1 MILGEASERY
11 VLHDF
16 YTYLLFDIPNPLG
29 EVAVVP
35 PPPGSSY
42 QFAVLGALIAKMGYR
57 ARVLNMP
64 TCRRATIMRVL
75 SHARGELLYVGYA
88 HRLAYAGPGAVVNQE
103 EPTLENVRRVAK
115 GNVSYRVMWQ
125 RCLGGETYQ
134 REVVNLGRL
143 PEALGMVEV
152 WLAERL
158 GRR

>member
-1 MILGEASERY
+1 MILGEVPERY

-16 YTYLLFDIPNPLG
+16 HTYLLFEVPSPLG
-29 EVAVVP
+29 EVTVVP

-57 ARVLNMP
+57 ARVLNMS
-64 TCRRATIMRVL
+64 TCRRASMMRVL

-88 HRLAYAGPGAVVNQE
+88 HSLAYAGPGAVVNQE
-103 EPTLENVRRVAK
+103 EPTLENVRRVAR
-115 GNVSYRVMWQ
+115 GNVKYRVMWQ

-134 REVVNLGRL
+134 REVVNLGHL
-143 PEALGMVEV
+143 PETLGVVEV
-152 WLAERL
+152 WLAERF